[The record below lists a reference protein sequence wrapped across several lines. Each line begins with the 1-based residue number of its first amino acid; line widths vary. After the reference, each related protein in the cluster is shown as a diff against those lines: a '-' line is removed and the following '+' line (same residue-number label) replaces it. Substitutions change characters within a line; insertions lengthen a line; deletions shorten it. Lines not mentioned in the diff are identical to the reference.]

1 MDKPTPRINASMIQQ
16 HAGTTVR
23 IVGRIVQA
31 GTWSCVL
38 EDEAH
43 RALREAGGNA
53 CHAAYF
59 TLTSQGGAFHVCVEK
74 PLLQASCLLA
84 GYNAE
89 GGGGGGSTAF
99 MDESSQGS
107 GFILE
112 TSDGSTVLV
121 NPTVECTYS
130 ANFIELLGKVQN
142 DGSVSGY
149 TAVDLSDNFDLKTY
163 GLFERAAQKCPALFA

>member
-23 IVGRIVQA
+23 IVGRIVQ
-31 GTWSCVL
+31 
-38 EDEAH
+38 
-43 RALREAGGNA
+43 
-53 CHAAYF
+53 
-59 TLTSQGGAFHVCVEK
+59 
-74 PLLQASCLLA
+74 
-84 GYNAE
+84 
-89 GGGGGGSTAF
+89 
-99 MDESSQGS
+99 SQGS

-130 ANFIELLGKVQN
+130 ANFIELLGKVQS

>member
-23 IVGRIVQA
+23 IVGRIVQ
-31 GTWSCVL
+31 
-38 EDEAH
+38 
-43 RALREAGGNA
+43 
-53 CHAAYF
+53 
-59 TLTSQGGAFHVCVEK
+59 GGALYVCVEK
-74 PLLQASCLLA
+74 SLLHRHFACSLA
-84 GYNAE
+84 TTRG

-130 ANFIELLGKVQN
+130 ANFIELLGKVQS